1 MSRSRRE
8 STDPAALTSSQPL
21 CRSTG
26 GIKFDPTEPSRQ
38 QKQRSLEHCS
48 KYWQNSCCNE
58 THTIPLKL
66 RVMEPHVAMFN
77 SKCQALHEEL
87 TCSVCHPFVGTG
99 RMDRICPDLCDDWF
113 DACKDEFYTPDGS
126 QALSPCYGN
135 ALICSPLHTILSTGR
150 DFCKAMGYTPGKSTD
165 TDGVTCFDGSVPD
178 ELGVPEPAEHM
189 ADAIFR
195 IFQEQSEEPTEFM
208 LVVVLV
214 AIVGLFVSVK
224 FFRRWSDEHNA
235 LKMEEARRRQQE
247 AYRQAYHLGKA
258 GAQDDATSDVDS
270 SDDDDDDVVG
280 DADVAE
286 GASASGAP
294 AAPSTTS

>member
-135 ALICSPLHTILSTGR
+135 ALI
-150 DFCKAMGYTPGKSTD
+150 F
-165 TDGVTCFDGSVPD
+165 PD